1 MKTNLKVNGV
11 VTIKI
16 FNEKSEVIRTIVNKN
31 LVVSGGLEFFVKK
44 IINDPSVSDVNISE
58 IGIGASPIRVT
69 MIDTELQDEDPEFG
83 EILSLELDVNNS
95 IFANATFKDVFTNK
109 IISEIGLF
117 ANDEADPEEK
127 TLIAR
132 TVLPEDQRFQKQNG
146 QDISIFWEIT
156 IG

>member
-95 IFANATFKDVFTNK
+95 IFANATFKDVFTNR